1 MSDEQMELNIVRKVV
16 WSYTRSTGLDFDE
29 LCSEAY
35 LAYLEAAPSY
45 EPSRGKKTT
54 FIWNVVR
61 NHINNLLK
69 VKKEV
74 AVDKETI
81 DMLIEERDE
90 LDPEQVVLAE
100 ESWRELFESLSPD
113 AKIICLLMNDSEV
126 YLNTDKPREAR
137 GIIARE
143 LKARGWS
150 DNKIWATFREIKQIL
165 KTTERRKKN
174 EKDEIS
180 HQIILGQFV

>member
-16 WSYTRSTGLDFDE
+16 WSYARSTGLDFDE

-45 EPSRGKKTT
+45 DPARGKKST

-61 NHINNLLK
+61 NHINSLLK
-69 VKKEV
+69 AKKEIPI
-74 AVDKETI
+74 DKEAMET
-81 DMLIEERDE
+81 LLEEREE
-90 LDPEQVVLAE
+90 LDPERLIIAKE
-100 ESWRELFESLSPD
+100 CWEELFNSLSPE
-113 AKIICLLMNDSEV
+113 AKMIYLLVSNGEV

-150 DNKIWATFREIKQIL
+150 ENKIWATFRELKQTL
-165 KTTERRKKN
+165 KMTQTKRKMKRT
-174 EKDEIS
+174 KFS
-180 HQIILGQFV
+180 SK

>member
-16 WSYTRSTGLDFDE
+16 WSYARSTGLDFDE
-29 LCSEAY
+29 MCSEAY

-45 EPSRGKKTT
+45 DPARGKKST

-69 VKKEV
+69 AKKEIPI
-74 AVDKETI
+74 DKEAMET
-81 DMLIEERDE
+81 LLEGREE
-90 LDPEQVVLAE
+90 LDPERLIIAE
-100 ESWRELFESLSPD
+100 ECWEELFNSLSPE
-113 AKIICLLMNDSEV
+113 AKMICLLVLNDGEI

-143 LKARGWS
+143 LKARGWGE
-150 DNKIWATFREIKQIL
+150 NKIWATFREIKQTL
-165 KTTERRKKN
+165 KMTQTKQKMKRTKYAK
-174 EKDEIS
+174 
-180 HQIILGQFV
+180 

>member
-1 MSDEQMELNIVRKVV
+1 MSDELNIVRKVV

-35 LAYLEAAPSY
+35 LAYLEAASSY
-45 EPSRGKKTT
+45 DPARGKKST

-69 VKKEV
+69 AKKEV
-74 AVDKETI
+74 PVDKEAI
-81 DMLIEERDE
+81 DILIEEKDE
-90 LDPEQVVLAE
+90 LNPEQVVLAE

-113 AKIICLLMNDSEV
+113 AKMIFFLLNSSEV
-126 YLNTDKPREAR
+126 YINTDKPREAR

-150 DNKIWATFREIKQIL
+150 ENKIWATFREIKQTL
-165 KTTERRKKN
+165 KMTQTKRKMRRTKFPIK
-174 EKDEIS
+174 
-180 HQIILGQFV
+180 

>member
-1 MSDEQMELNIVRKVV
+1 MSNEQMELNIVRKVV
-16 WSYTRSTGLDFDE
+16 WSYARSTGLDFDE

-45 EPSRGKKTT
+45 DPARGKKST

-61 NHINNLLK
+61 NHINSLLK
-69 VKKEV
+69 AKKEIP
-74 AVDKETI
+74 VDKEAI
-81 DMLIEERDE
+81 DILIEERDE
-90 LDPEQVVLAE
+90 LNPEQVVLAE

-113 AKIICLLMNDSEV
+113 AKMICLLMNSGEV

-150 DNKIWATFREIKQIL
+150 ESKIWATFREIKQTL
-165 KTTERRKKN
+165 KMRRTKFPNK
-174 EKDEIS
+174 
-180 HQIILGQFV
+180 

>member
-1 MSDEQMELNIVRKVV
+1 MSDEPLNIVRKVV

-45 EPSRGKKTT
+45 DPAKGKKST

-61 NHINNLLK
+61 NHINSLLK
-69 VKKEV
+69 AKKEV
-74 AVDKETI
+74 PVDKEAI

-113 AKIICLLMNDSEV
+113 AKMICLLMNNGEV

-150 DNKIWATFREIKQIL
+150 ENKIWATFREIKQTL
-165 KTTERRKKN
+165 KMTQTKQKMRRTKYRNK
-174 EKDEIS
+174 
-180 HQIILGQFV
+180 

>member
-1 MSDEQMELNIVRKVV
+1 MKDEQMELNIVRKVV
-16 WSYTRSTGLDFDE
+16 WSYTRSAGLDFEDFDD

-45 EPSRGKKTT
+45 DPARGKKST
-54 FIWNVVR
+54 FIWTVVR
-61 NHINNLLK
+61 NHINSLLK

-74 AVDKETI
+74 PVDKEAI

-100 ESWRELFESLSPD
+100 ESWRELLESLSPE
-113 AKIICLLMNDSEV
+113 AKMIFSLLNSSEV

-150 DNKIWATFREIKQIL
+150 ENKIWATFREIKQTL
-165 KTTERRKKN
+165 KMTQTKQ
-174 EKDEIS
+174 KDKTS
-180 HQIILGQFV
+180 RQIISG

>member
-1 MSDEQMELNIVRKVV
+1 MMDEQMELNIVRKVV

-35 LAYLEAAPSY
+35 IAYLETAPSY
-45 EPSRGKKTT
+45 DPSKGKKTT

-61 NHINNLLK
+61 NHINSLLK
-69 VKKEV
+69 AKKE
-74 AVDKETI
+74 ALVDEEAI
-81 DMLIEERDE
+81 DMMVEERDE

-100 ESWRELFESLSPD
+100 ENWRELFESLSPD
-113 AKIICLLMNDSEV
+113 AKMICLLVVNDGEV
-126 YLNTDKPREAR
+126 YLDTDKPRESR

-150 DNKIWATFREIKQIL
+150 ENKIWATFREIKQIL
-165 KTTERRKKN
+165 KTAEGKKKMRRTKFPIK
-174 EKDEIS
+174 
-180 HQIILGQFV
+180 

>member
-1 MSDEQMELNIVRKVV
+1 MKDEQMELNIVRKVV
-16 WSYTRSTGLDFDE
+16 WSYTRSTDMDFDE

-45 EPSRGKKTT
+45 DPSRGKKTT

-61 NHINNLLK
+61 NHINDLLK
-69 VKKEV
+69 MKKEV
-74 AVDKETI
+74 PVDKEAI

-113 AKIICLLMNDSEV
+113 AKMIFFLLNSNEG
-126 YLNTDKPREAR
+126 YINTDKPREAR

-150 DNKIWATFREIKQIL
+150 ENKIWATFREIKQTL
-165 KTTERRKKN
+165 KMTQTKRKMRRTKSPIK
-174 EKDEIS
+174 
-180 HQIILGQFV
+180 

>member
-1 MSDEQMELNIVRKVV
+1 MRDEQMELNIVRKVV

-29 LCSEAY
+29 LYSEAY

-45 EPSRGKKTT
+45 DPARGKKST

-61 NHINNLLK
+61 NHINSLLK
-69 VKKEV
+69 AKKEIP
-74 AVDKETI
+74 VDKEVVVT
-81 DMLIEERDE
+81 LLEGHEE
-90 LDPEQVVLAE
+90 LDPERLIIAKE
-100 ESWRELFESLSPD
+100 CWEELFNSLSPG
-113 AKIICLLMNDSEV
+113 AKMICLLMNNGEV

-150 DNKIWATFREIKQIL
+150 ENKIWATFREIKQTL
-165 KTTERRKKN
+165 KMTQTKRKMKRT
-174 EKDEIS
+174 KFS
-180 HQIILGQFV
+180 SK

>member
-1 MSDEQMELNIVRKVV
+1 MKDEQMELNIVRKVV
-16 WSYTRSTGLDFDE
+16 WSYTRSTGWDFDE

-35 LAYLEAAPSY
+35 LAYLEVAPSY
-45 EPSRGKKTT
+45 DPAKGKKST

-61 NHINNLLK
+61 NHINSLLK

-74 AVDKETI
+74 PVDKEAI
-81 DMLIEERDE
+81 DALIEEREE

-100 ESWRELFESLSPD
+100 ESWRELFESLSPE
-113 AKIICLLMNDSEV
+113 AKMIFFLLNSNEV
-126 YLNTDKPREAR
+126 YINTDKPREAR

-150 DNKIWATFREIKQIL
+150 ENKIWATFREIKQL
-165 KTTERRKKN
+165 LRTTERRKKMRRT
-174 EKDEIS
+174 
-180 HQIILGQFV
+180 QFPVK

>member
-16 WSYTRSTGLDFDE
+16 WSYARSVGLDFDELCE

-45 EPSRGKKTT
+45 DPAKGKKST

-61 NHINNLLK
+61 NHINSLLK

-74 AVDKETI
+74 PVDREAI

-113 AKIICLLMNDSEV
+113 AKMIFFLLNSNEV
-126 YLNTDKPREAR
+126 YINTDKPREAR

-143 LKARGWS
+143 LKARGWGE
-150 DNKIWATFREIKQIL
+150 NKIWATFREIKQTL
-165 KTTERRKKN
+165 KMTQMKRKMKRT
-174 EKDEIS
+174 KFS
-180 HQIILGQFV
+180 SK

>member
-1 MSDEQMELNIVRKVV
+1 MSNEQMELNIVRKVV
-16 WSYTRSTGLDFDE
+16 WSYARSAGLDFDDFDE

-35 LAYLEAAPSY
+35 VAYLEAASSY
-45 EPSRGKKTT
+45 NPEMGKKST
-54 FIWNVVR
+54 FIWTVVR

-69 VKKEV
+69 AKREV
-74 AVDKETI
+74 PVDDEAI
-81 DMLIEERDE
+81 DMIIEEREE

-113 AKIICLLMNDSEV
+113 AKMIFFLLNSNEV
-126 YLNTDKPREAR
+126 YINTDKPREAR

-150 DNKIWATFREIKQIL
+150 ENKIWATFREIKQTL
-165 KTTERRKKN
+165 RMTQTKRKMRRTKYQNK
-174 EKDEIS
+174 
-180 HQIILGQFV
+180 

>member
-16 WSYTRSTGLDFDE
+16 WSYARSVGLDFDE
-29 LCSEAY
+29 MCSEAY

-45 EPSRGKKTT
+45 DPAKGKKST

-61 NHINNLLK
+61 NHINSLLK
-69 VKKEV
+69 AKKEV
-74 AVDKETI
+74 PVDKEAI

-113 AKIICLLMNDSEV
+113 AKMIFFLLNSNEV
-126 YLNTDKPREAR
+126 YINTDKPREAR

-143 LKARGWS
+143 LKARGWGE
-150 DNKIWATFREIKQIL
+150 NKIWATFREIKQTL
-165 KTTERRKKN
+165 KMTQTKRKIKRT
-174 EKDEIS
+174 KFS
-180 HQIILGQFV
+180 SK

>member
-61 NHINNLLK
+61 NHINDLLK

-74 AVDKETI
+74 TVDKGAMET
-81 DMLIEERDE
+81 LLKGHKE
-90 LDPEQVVLAE
+90 LDPERLIIAE
-100 ESWRELFESLSPD
+100 ECWEELFNSLSPE
-113 AKIICLLMNDSEV
+113 AKMICLLVNNGEV
-126 YLNTDKPREAR
+126 YVNTDKPREAR

-143 LKARGWS
+143 LKSRGWGE
-150 DNKIWATFREIKQIL
+150 NKIWATFREIKQTL
-165 KTTERRKKN
+165 KMTQTKQKMRRTKFPINIK
-174 EKDEIS
+174 
-180 HQIILGQFV
+180 

>member
-1 MSDEQMELNIVRKVV
+1 MRDEQMELNIVRKVV
-16 WSYTRSTGLDFDE
+16 WSYARSTGLDFDE

-35 LAYLEAAPSY
+35 LAYLEAAPFY
-45 EPSRGKKTT
+45 DPTKGKKST

-61 NHINNLLK
+61 NHINSLLK

-74 AVDKETI
+74 PVDKEAI

-90 LDPEQVVLAE
+90 FDPEQVVLAE

-113 AKIICLLMNDSEV
+113 AKIIFFLLNSNEV
-126 YLNTDKPREAR
+126 YINTDKPREAR

-150 DNKIWATFREIKQIL
+150 ENKIWATFREIKQTL
-165 KTTERRKKN
+165 KKTQTRRKMRRTKYWN
-174 EKDEIS
+174 K
-180 HQIILGQFV
+180 

>member
-1 MSDEQMELNIVRKVV
+1 MRNEQMELNIVRKAV

-29 LCSEAY
+29 LYSEAY

-45 EPSRGKKTT
+45 DPAMGKKST

-69 VKKEV
+69 AKKEV
-74 AVDKETI
+74 PVDEEAI
-81 DMLIEERDE
+81 NMLIRERDE
-90 LDPEQVVLAE
+90 LNPEQVVLAE

-113 AKIICLLMNDSEV
+113 AKMIFFLLNSSEIYV
-126 YLNTDKPREAR
+126 NTDKPREAR

-143 LKARGWS
+143 LKARGWPEK
-150 DNKIWATFREIKQIL
+150 KIWATFREIKQVL
-165 KTTERRKKN
+165 KTTKKMRRTKFPIK
-174 EKDEIS
+174 
-180 HQIILGQFV
+180 

>member
-16 WSYTRSTGLDFDE
+16 WSYARSTGLDFDE

-35 LAYLEAAPSY
+35 LAYLEAVPSY
-45 EPSRGKKTT
+45 DPAKGKKST

-69 VKKEV
+69 TKKEV
-74 AVDKETI
+74 PMDKEAI
-81 DMLIEERDE
+81 DMLIKEGDE

-113 AKIICLLMNDSEV
+113 AKMIFLLLNSGEV
-126 YLNTDKPREAR
+126 YINTDKPREAR

-143 LKARGWS
+143 LKAQGWS
-150 DNKIWATFREIKQIL
+150 ENKIWATFREIKQTL
-165 KTTERRKKN
+165 KMTQTKRKMKRT
-174 EKDEIS
+174 KFPS
-180 HQIILGQFV
+180 K

>member
-16 WSYTRSTGLDFDE
+16 WSYTRSAGLDFEDFDE

-45 EPSRGKKTT
+45 DPARGKKST

-69 VKKEV
+69 VKKEIP
-74 AVDKETI
+74 VDKEAMET
-81 DMLIEERDE
+81 LLEGHEEF
-90 LDPEQVVLAE
+90 DPERIIIAE
-100 ESWRELFESLSPD
+100 EAWEELFESFSPE
-113 AKIICLLMNDSEV
+113 AKMICFLVSNGEV
-126 YLNTDKPREAR
+126 YVNTDKPREAR

-143 LKARGWS
+143 LKARGWPE
-150 DNKIWATFREIKQIL
+150 NKIWATFREIKQVL
-165 KTTERRKKN
+165 KTTERKK
-174 EKDEIS
+174 KKLRRTKFSIK
-180 HQIILGQFV
+180 

>member
-1 MSDEQMELNIVRKVV
+1 MRDEQMELNIVRKVV
-16 WSYTRSTGLDFDE
+16 WSYARSTGLDFDE

-45 EPSRGKKTT
+45 NPARGKKST

-61 NHINNLLK
+61 NHINSLLK
-69 VKKEV
+69 AKKEIP
-74 AVDKETI
+74 VDKEAI

-113 AKIICLLMNDSEV
+113 AKMICLLMNNGEV
-126 YLNTDKPREAR
+126 YVNTDKPREAR

-150 DNKIWATFREIKQIL
+150 ENKIWATFREIKQTL
-165 KTTERRKKN
+165 KMTQTKQKMRRTKYRNK
-174 EKDEIS
+174 
-180 HQIILGQFV
+180 

>member
-1 MSDEQMELNIVRKVV
+1 MSDKQMELNIVRKVV
-16 WSYTRSTGLDFDE
+16 WSYVRSTGLDFEE

-45 EPSRGKKTT
+45 DPARGKKST

-69 VKKEV
+69 MKKEV
-74 AVDKETI
+74 PMDKEAI

-113 AKIICLLMNDSEV
+113 AKMICLLVNDSEV

-143 LKARGWS
+143 LKARGWRES
-150 DNKIWATFREIKQIL
+150 KIWATFRELKQTL
-165 KTTERRKKN
+165 KMTQTKRKMRRTKYRNK
-174 EKDEIS
+174 
-180 HQIILGQFV
+180 

>member
-1 MSDEQMELNIVRKVV
+1 MSDEQLNIVRKVV
-16 WSYTRSTGLDFDE
+16 WSYARSTGLDFDE

-35 LAYLEAAPSY
+35 LAYLEASPSY
-45 EPSRGKKTT
+45 DPSRGKKTT
-54 FIWNVVR
+54 FVWNVVR
-61 NHINNLLK
+61 NRINNLLK
-69 VKKEV
+69 MKKEV
-74 AVDKETI
+74 PVDKETI

-90 LDPEQVVLAE
+90 LGPEQVILAE
-100 ESWRELFESLSPD
+100 ESWKELFESLSPD
-113 AKIICLLMNDSEV
+113 AKMIFSLLNSSEV

-143 LKARGWS
+143 LKARGWPE
-150 DNKIWATFREIKQIL
+150 NKIWATFREIKQVL

-180 HQIILGQFV
+180 HQIISC

>member
-1 MSDEQMELNIVRKVV
+1 MMDEQMELNIVRKVV

-35 LAYLEAAPSY
+35 IAYLETAPSY
-45 EPSRGKKTT
+45 DPSKGKKTT

-61 NHINNLLK
+61 NHINSLLK
-69 VKKEV
+69 AKKE
-74 AVDKETI
+74 ALVDEEAI
-81 DMLIEERDE
+81 DMMVEERYE

-100 ESWRELFESLSPD
+100 ENWRELFESLSPD
-113 AKIICLLMNDSEV
+113 AKMICLLVVNDGEV
-126 YLNTDKPREAR
+126 YLDTDKPREAR

-150 DNKIWATFREIKQIL
+150 ENKIWATFREIKQIL
-165 KTTERRKKN
+165 KTAEWKKKMRRTKFPSK
-174 EKDEIS
+174 
-180 HQIILGQFV
+180 

>member
-16 WSYTRSTGLDFDE
+16 WSYARSTGLDFDE

-45 EPSRGKKTT
+45 DPAKGKKST

-61 NHINNLLK
+61 NHINSLLK
-69 VKKEV
+69 AKKEV
-74 AVDKETI
+74 PVDKDI

-113 AKIICLLMNDSEV
+113 AKTICLLVNNGEV
-126 YLNTDKPREAR
+126 SLNTDKPREAR

-143 LKARGWS
+143 LKARGWGE
-150 DNKIWATFREIKQIL
+150 NKIWATFREIKQTL
-165 KTTERRKKN
+165 KITQTKRKMKRT
-174 EKDEIS
+174 KFPS
-180 HQIILGQFV
+180 K